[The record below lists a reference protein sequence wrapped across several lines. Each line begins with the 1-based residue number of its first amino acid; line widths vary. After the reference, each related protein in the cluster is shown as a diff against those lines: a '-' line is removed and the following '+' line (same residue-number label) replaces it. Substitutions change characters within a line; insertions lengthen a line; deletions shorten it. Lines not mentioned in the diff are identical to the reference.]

1 MICQLVSRVVG
12 MSTTRRLTTE
22 QTEAWQRF
30 QQMEELLQSRLG
42 QLLQSR
48 SNLSNADYTVL
59 VVLSEAPDRRVRAY
73 ELGRMIGWETSRL
86 HHQLSRMC
94 TRGLVVREPDPDMP
108 RAMYAVLTEAGLAA
122 IQDAAPEHAR
132 DVQRLFFDRL
142 TDRQVAQLSAI
153 SRRVLEGLLPPDLL

>member
-1 MICQLVSRVVG
+1 MG
-12 MSTTRRLTTE
+12 AMSDPSTLSPEMTR
-22 QTEAWQRF
+22 AWQQF

-59 VVLSEAPDRRVRAY
+59 VVLSEAPGRRCRVF
-73 ELGRMIGWETSRL
+73 ELGRMIGWEKSRL

-94 TRGLVVREPDPDMP
+94 TRGLVVREPDPDTP
-108 RAMYAVLTEAGLAA
+108 RAMYAVLTDAGLAA
-122 IQDAAPEHAR
+122 IKAAAPEHGQ

-142 TDRQVAQLSAI
+142 TDRQVSQLTAI
-153 SRRVLEGLLPPDLL
+153 SRRVLEGLLPPELL

>member
-1 MICQLVSRVVG
+1 MSR
-12 MSTTRRLTTE
+12 MSTTQRLTPE
-22 QTEAWQRF
+22 QTEAWQQL

-59 VVLSEAPDRRVRAY
+59 VVLSEAPGRRCRVY
-73 ELGRMIGWETSRL
+73 EMGRIIGWEKSRL

-94 TRGLVVREPDPDMP
+94 ARGLVEREPGPDNP
-108 RAMYAVLTEAGLAA
+108 RAMYAVLTDAGLAA
-122 IQDAAPEHAR
+122 IKGAAPEHGR

-142 TDRQVAQLSAI
+142 SDRQVAQLSAI